1 MKQARNNPNDGIRLA
16 PLAAACALVLAAHA
30 GSAAAGPTIPFG
42 KEGNLTFN
50 YSFQG
55 WAQDRGY
62 SSPTDSGDA
71 TDFFLRRNR
80 LTFSGQYNDLVGFY
94 ANVDAPG
101 DSKYSQDDK
110 SIFFRDAYITVDPR
124 DEVRFIIGRG
134 KNTFTRE
141 NLEACFDPLTM
152 DRAETLAYTPWGGS
166 RDTGLA
172 VWGNLLDAKLQ
183 YRFMVADGREGA
195 YVPKDSPRLTARV
208 HYSFWDPESN
218 YGYLGTYLGTAK
230 VLTIGA
236 AYDKQSSVAYG
247 DWPLRRDIKDYKAW
261 TVDAFMEYP
270 ARSGVYT
277 VSAAAFKYDTGG
289 AYNQSPDPALP
300 VNSDLKGFYLKGGY
314 MLPGKVGPG
323 RLQFFARHESSDYGV
338 KIGTAEYYDQKWNS
352 VGANWYLDGQKLKV
366 SLEYAKVKFDTPDP
380 TTRSLRDYNQLTLGL
395 QFIF

>member
-1 MKQARNNPNDGIRLA
+1 MKKITRMSVRG
-16 PLAAACALVLAAHA
+16 AACAALVA
-30 GSAAAGPTIPFG
+30 GALPLSALAGPTIQG
-42 KEGNLTFN
+42 GDQGSLTIT
-50 YSFQG
+50 YALQG
-55 WAQDRGY
+55 WMQHRSFASDANAG
-62 SSPTDSGDA
+62 SA
-71 TDFFLRRNR
+71 TDAFLRRNR
-80 LTFSGQYNDLVGFY
+80 LTFSGQYNDYVGFY
-94 ANVDAPG
+94 AQIEAGN
-101 DSKYSQDDK
+101 DSRFGQDNR
-110 SIFFRDAYITVDPR
+110 SVYYHDAYVTLDYR
-124 DEVRFIIGRG
+124 DDLRFIVGRF
-134 KNTFTRE
+134 KNTFSRE
-141 NLEACFDPLTM
+141 NLEACLEPLTM
-152 DRAETLAYTPWGGS
+152 DRAEVLSYTPFGGS

-300 VNSDLKGFYLKGGY
+300 VNSDLKGFYLQGGY
-314 MLPGKVGPG
+314 MLPGKVSPG

>member
-1 MKQARNNPNDGIRLA
+1 MKRANNKSNGGIRVA
-16 PLAAACALVLAAHA
+16 RLAAACALVLTGYA
-30 GSAAAGPTIPFG
+30 GSAVAGPTIPFG

-62 SSPTDSGDA
+62 SSATDSGRS

-94 ANVDAPG
+94 ANVDAPS

-172 VWGNLLDAKLQ
+172 IWGNLANGKVQ
-183 YRFMVADGREGA
+183 YRGMISDGREGNE
-195 YVPKDSPRLTARV
+195 VVKDSPRLTGRV
-208 HYSFWDPESN
+208 HLSLLDPEYE
-218 YGYLGTYLGTAK
+218 YGYRGTYLGTRN
-230 VLTIGA
+230 VLTLGA
-236 AYDKQSSVAYG
+236 SYDYQKDVAYG
-247 DWPLRRDIKDYKAW
+247 DYIGKTDPKDYKGW
-261 TVDAFMEYP
+261 TADIFWEQPTSAGTFT
-270 ARSGVYT
+270 ASGAV
-277 VSAAAFKYDTGG
+277 VRLDTGKVHWG
-289 AYNQSPDPALP
+289 LSPDPNLP
-300 VNSDLKGFYLKGGY
+300 QTTDMEGYYVKAGYL
-314 MLPGKVGPG
+314 LPGKVGPG
-323 RLQFFARHESSDYGV
+323 RVQIFGRYERS
-338 KIGTAEYYDQKWNS
+338 EYNLPTGYRDQDWAS
-352 VGANWYLDGQKLKV
+352 VGAHYLIDGQLLKV
-366 SLEYAKVKFDTPDP
+366 SFEAADVKFDKQNP
-380 TTRSLRDYNQLTLGL
+380 TDASQRDYRQYTLGL